1 MRPLNAHDIVRICE
15 WGRDKHALDRAMVLL
30 RAASPGVEP
39 AALARLSI
47 GRRDALLLELR
58 ARVFGPKLEVLVLC
72 PKCRERLELSLTTEE
87 LRLPLPEAPRSPLV
101 VGDYALD
108 YRLPDS
114 LDLAELAP
122 LRDARVARARLL
134 QRCVRE
140 ARFQGQP
147 VALSTVPEEVLTALS
162 TRVGEDDPQADI
174 SFRLQCATCRN
185 SWRAAFDILSFFW
198 TELEAQ
204 ARKLQR
210 EVHELAQ
217 AYGWTEAI
225 ILSLSAPM
233 RRRYLELI
241 HGG

>member
-1 MRPLNAHDIVRICE
+1 MRPLNAQDIVRICE
-15 WGRDKHALDRAMVLL
+15 WGRDKHALDRALVLL
-30 RAASPGVEP
+30 RVASPGVDP

-47 GRRDALLLELR
+47 GQRDRLLLELR

-72 PKCRERLELSLTTEE
+72 PQCRDRLELSLTTDE
-87 LRLPLPEAPRSPLV
+87 LRVPSPEAPRGPLV

-122 LRDARVARARLL
+122 LKDARLARARLL

-140 ARFQGQP
+140 ARFQGQA
-147 VALSTVPEEVLTALS
+147 VALATVPEEVLAALS
-162 TRVGEDDPQADI
+162 TRLGEDDPQADI
-174 SFRLQCATCRN
+174 TFRLQCTSCRH

-204 ARKLQR
+204 ARQLQR
-210 EVHELAQ
+210 EVHEIAQ
-217 AYGWTEAI
+217 AYGWTESV
-225 ILSLSAPM
+225 ILSLSAAM
-233 RRRYLELI
+233 RRRYLEMI
-241 HGG
+241 HSG